1 MDTERNVADGPT
13 VVRAIVLAERPETD
27 RAHVRGTD
35 AYISLC
41 VHSRVTNH
49 RAKCRRRSYRRT
61 RAAQTER
68 SETERTHVRGT
79 DAYIALC
86 DYSRVTNHRA
96 KCRRRSYRRTRF
108 GQTERSETDRAY
120 VRGTDAYI
128 SLCDYS
134 RVTNYRAVVRARPKQ
149 SALKQNAPT
158 SGGLTPTLRSTNNQH
173 DANPKKPGVY
183 FTPAKAAKTRAQRS
197 CSRLSRVVLGVRHSL
212 ATSSSSGASNRLRS
226 KV

>member
-96 KCRRRSYRRTRF
+96 KCRRRSYRRTRDD
-108 GQTERSETDRAY
+108 QTERPKTDRTH
-120 VRGTDAYI
+120 VRGT
-128 SLCDYS
+128 S
-134 RVTNYRAVVRARPKQ
+134 RSEIIRALQTTERNVGDGPTVVRAR
-149 SALKQNAPT
+149 LN
-158 SGGLTPTLRSTNNQH
+158 
-173 DANPKKPGVY
+173 
-183 FTPAKAAKTRAQRS
+183 RAS
-197 CSRLSRVVLGVRHSL
+197 
-212 ATSSSSGASNRLRS
+212 
-226 KV
+226 